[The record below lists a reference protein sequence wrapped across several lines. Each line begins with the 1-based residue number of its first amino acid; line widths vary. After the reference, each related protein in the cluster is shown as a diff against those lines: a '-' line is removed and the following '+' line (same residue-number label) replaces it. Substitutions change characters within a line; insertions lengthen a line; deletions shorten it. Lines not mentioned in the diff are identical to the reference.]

1 MTRRPGG
8 PQPFDDA
15 ESRVDLIE
23 RAPRTAKVIR
33 RRRVAGA
40 GVAAAALAALAVTS
54 WSGKPS
60 PRVTPSLATPVT
72 LAPQAAGTPSTSP
85 QAAAAVAAEPGT
97 TVRNKPRR
105 TAVTAPQH
113 GPAAWRIAYR
123 LSETDGGAE
132 VRDGAGRL
140 VHTFPAADPHLDGST
155 LDLVTLTP
163 DGRTLVYTLV
173 SDGFSTLHA
182 RRSDGSADS
191 ALDDAQVG
199 PTTCECEQQVLG
211 GWQRDITE
219 IEASAD
225 DRHVAASDQYGLSVV
240 TIGSKAQRTVV
251 TLADGLP
258 KEDDGAGVSLARWS
272 PDGRRLAFVT
282 GATRVR
288 PEGSSSGALG
298 QDSLYVWDMA
308 TGAVTLVDHGSTP
321 TAVAWSPSGELAWLT
336 LKGTVNV
343 RSTTGTR
350 TVARAPQFNAGQEN
364 GTLSWSPDGRR
375 LAVSTDLL
383 RLVMVSTGASG
394 VVPQRG
400 PDSKVVW
407 LPDGTLLVSGFNAR
421 NVPPDT
427 VLGGPMVFDQ
437 AGHLL
442 RQFPWGRTD
451 PYWDFSFG
459 SPAR

>member
-1 MTRRPGG
+1 MTGRPGG
-8 PQPFDDA
+8 RQPFDDT
-15 ESRVDLIE
+15 ESRVELIE
-23 RAPRTAKVIR
+23 RVPRTARVNR
-33 RRRVAGA
+33 RRRVVGTV
-40 GVAAAALAALAVTS
+40 VAVAALAALAVLS
-54 WSGKPS
+54 LSDKPS
-60 PRVTPSLATPVT
+60 SRARPSLAASATLAPPAAVTPS
-72 LAPQAAGTPSTSP
+72 
-85 QAAAAVAAEPGT
+85 T
-97 TVRNKPRR
+97 TVQTTPRQ
-105 TAVTAPQH
+105 TAVTTPQH

-132 VRDGAGRL
+132 VRDGTGRL
-140 VHTFPAADPHLDGST
+140 VHAFPGAGPRLDGST

-163 DGRTLVYTLV
+163 DGQTLVYTLS
-173 SDGFSTLHA
+173 SDGFDTLHV
-182 RRSDGSADS
+182 RRSDGAADP

-219 IEASAD
+219 IEASPD
-225 DRHVAASDQYGLSVV
+225 DRHIAASDQYGLSVV

-258 KEDDGAGVSLARWS
+258 KEDDGSGVSLARWS

-288 PEGSSSGALG
+288 PEGSSSGAL
-298 QDSLYVWDMA
+298 QEDSLYVWDMA
-308 TGAVTLVDHGSTP
+308 TGAVRLVDKGSTP
-321 TAVAWSPSGELAWLT
+321 TAIAWSRSGELAWLM
-336 LKGTVNV
+336 LKGTANV
-343 RSTTGTR
+343 RSSTGTR
-350 TVARAPQFNAGQEN
+350 TLAWAPKFEAGQEN
-364 GTLSWSPDGRR
+364 GALSWSPDGRR
-375 LAVSTDLL
+375 LAISTDLL
-383 RLVMVSTGASG
+383 RLVAVSTGASR

-400 PDSKVVW
+400 PDSKVLW
-407 LPDGTLLVSGFNAR
+407 LPDGTLLVSGFNAM
-421 NVPPDT
+421 NVPPDA